1 MQIMKTETRNK
12 LIMDLYDED
21 LKIYKRLKHP
31 WNIDI
36 EDAES
41 VAQAKRELEDLKE
54 ALHYRM
60 ELIDGDHDGEIEA
73 IFSREFANIE
83 RYEGVEFAEAI
94 LALEKCKLLLDMQF
108 SFYCTYQDIILSF
121 PIEKIFEDET
131 STNEMS

>member
-1 MQIMKTETRNK
+1 MKTETQHK

-31 WNIDI
+31 WNTDI
-36 EDAES
+36 KSADS

-60 ELIDGDHDGEIEA
+60 ELIDGDPDGEIEA

-83 RYEGVEFAEAI
+83 RYEGVEYAEAGM
-94 LALEKCKLLLDMQF
+94 AFEKCKLLLEMQF
-108 SFYCTYQDIILSF
+108 SMYCTYQDKILSI
-121 PIEKIFEDET
+121 PIEKLCEYDEDDL
-131 STNEMS
+131 